1 MSEIILP
8 SFAGPRSRFRRI
20 FRRIAIM
27 PRSEALPPLRI
38 VLLNLHIRITESN
51 LDHGALRIADVHR
64 FLLGFARCVEGFA
77 KRYLL
82 SLVLGHIK
90 IGIGVNPAT
99 P

>member
-1 MSEIILP
+1 
-8 SFAGPRSRFRRI
+8 
-20 FRRIAIM
+20 M